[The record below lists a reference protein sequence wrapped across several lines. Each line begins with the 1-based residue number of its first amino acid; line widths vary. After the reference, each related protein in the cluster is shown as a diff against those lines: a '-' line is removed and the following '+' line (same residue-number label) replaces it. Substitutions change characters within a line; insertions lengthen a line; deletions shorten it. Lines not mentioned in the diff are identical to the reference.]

1 MKLKP
6 TPEAILCNQV
16 GVLLIALALAIAAGR
31 IAVVR
36 SAEGDT
42 AFLSA
47 NDRSRWATVA
57 ALVEDGTYEI
67 DRLVSITDKSGRRRP
82 WNSIDRV
89 QHTGSD
95 GLMHHYSSKPPL
107 LATLVA
113 GVYAGAK
120 SVLGM
125 TLTEQPIYMTRI
137 VLALVNLPL
146 LLMFLTAIW
155 SVIKASAIREF
166 SQLAV
171 LAAACFGTMLLPMSV
186 SLNNHLP
193 AAAATAVVLL
203 LYLRREGRHATWPL
217 TPDALW
223 AGTAAAFTVTC
234 ELPALLMFVLW
245 FALFLRQNVLST
257 LVGFVPGAAIVA
269 AAFFGT
275 NWIAH
280 GTLIPPYAHRSDGPV
295 IASLVAS
302 QTDDNAASTPSAAA
316 PPTAAPTAELLAAE
330 SPAAAGLPTAE
341 QIAAELRAG
350 EALHPRNRDQPLRI
364 TPTAQVERWLVETEQ
379 GHQRFALRRDAADE
393 YRWNLHRWDNWYDYP
408 GSYWTTPRRGVDR
421 GEPNRVVYSFHL
433 TLGYYGLFSLTPIWT
448 LVPWGLYMRYR
459 EQRLRSRWWLTA
471 AIIVATLVC
480 LAFYISRPLIDR
492 NYGGVSSSFRWM
504 LWFAPLWIWALLPA
518 AQACGAIRWGRW
530 LLVVLIAGSV
540 FSVAISLESPWQHPW
555 IYRYVNFLG
564 WLKA

>member
-16 GVLLIALALAIAAGR
+16 GVILIALALAIAAGR

-67 DRLVSITDKSGRRRP
+67 DRLVAITDKSGRRRP

-89 QHTGSD
+89 MHTGDD
-95 GLMHHYSSKPPL
+95 GRMHHYSSKPPL

-137 VLALVNLPL
+137 VLALVNLPVL
-146 LLMFLTAIW
+146 WIFLAAMR
-155 SVIKASAIREF
+155 SVIQRSGLREF

-203 LYLRREGRHATWPL
+203 LYLRREGRYSSWPL
-217 TPDALW
+217 TPDAFW
-223 AGTAAAFTVTC
+223 AGVAAAFTVTC

-275 NWIAH
+275 NSIAH

-295 IASLVAS
+295 LVSLVTEQAS
-302 QTDDNAASTPSAAA
+302 ANREASAS
-316 PPTAAPTAELLAAE
+316 
-330 SPAAAGLPTAE
+330 AAAGLPTAE
-341 QIAAELRAG
+341 QLAAELRAAD
-350 EALHPRNRDQPLRI
+350 ALHPRNRDEPLRI
-364 TPTAQVERWLVETEQ
+364 TPTAEPDRWLVETEQ
-379 GHQRFALRRDAADE
+379 RHQRFALRRDATE
-393 YRWNLHRWDNWYDYP
+393 EHRWNVHRWDNWYDYP

-421 GEPNRVVYSFHL
+421 GEPSRVVYSFHM

-448 LVPWGLYMRYR
+448 LVPVGLYLRYR
-459 EQRLRSRWWLTA
+459 EQRLRSRWWLNA

-518 AQACGAIRWGRW
+518 AQACGANRWGRW
-530 LLVVLIAGSV
+530 LLVVLIVGSV

-564 WLKA
+564 WLRA

>member
-16 GVLLIALALAIAAGR
+16 GVILIALALAIAAGR

-67 DRLVSITDKSGRRRP
+67 DRLVAITDKSGRRRP

-89 QHTGSD
+89 MHTGDD
-95 GLMHHYSSKPPL
+95 GRMHHYSSKPPL

-137 VLALVNLPL
+137 VLALVNLPVL
-146 LLMFLTAIW
+146 WIFLAAMR
-155 SVIKASAIREF
+155 SVIQRSGLREF

-203 LYLRREGRHATWPL
+203 LYLRREGRYSSWPL
-217 TPDALW
+217 TPDAFW
-223 AGTAAAFTVTC
+223 AGVAAAFTVTC

-275 NWIAH
+275 NSIAH

-295 IASLVAS
+295 LVSLVTEQAS
-302 QTDDNAASTPSAAA
+302 ANREASAS
-316 PPTAAPTAELLAAE
+316 
-330 SPAAAGLPTAE
+330 AAAGLPTAE
-341 QIAAELRAG
+341 QLAAELRAAD
-350 EALHPRNRDQPLRI
+350 ALHPRNRDEPLRI
-364 TPTAQVERWLVETEQ
+364 TPTAEPDRWLVETEQ
-379 GHQRFALRRDAADE
+379 RHQRFALRRDATE
-393 YRWNLHRWDNWYDYP
+393 EHRWNVHRWDNWYDYP

-421 GEPNRVVYSFHL
+421 GEPSRVVYSFHM

-448 LVPWGLYMRYR
+448 LVPVGLYLRYR
-459 EQRLRSRWWLTA
+459 EQRLRSRWWLNA

-518 AQACGAIRWGRW
+518 AQACGANRWGRW

-564 WLKA
+564 WLRA

>member
-16 GVLLIALALAIAAGR
+16 GVILIALALAIAAGR
-31 IAVVR
+31 IAVVH

-67 DRLVSITDKSGRRRP
+67 DRLVAITDKSGRRRP

-89 QHTGSD
+89 MHTGDD
-95 GLMHHYSSKPPL
+95 GRMHHYSSKPPL

-137 VLALVNLPL
+137 VLALVNLPVL
-146 LLMFLTAIW
+146 WIFLAAMR
-155 SVIKASAIREF
+155 SVIQRSGLREF

-203 LYLRREGRHATWPL
+203 LYLRREGRYSSWPL
-217 TPDALW
+217 TPDAFW
-223 AGTAAAFTVTC
+223 AGVAAAFTVTC

-275 NWIAH
+275 NSIAH

-295 IASLVAS
+295 LVSLVTEQAS
-302 QTDDNAASTPSAAA
+302 ENREASA
-316 PPTAAPTAELLAAE
+316 
-330 SPAAAGLPTAE
+330 PAAADLPTAE
-341 QIAAELRAG
+341 QLAAELRAAD
-350 EALHPRNRDQPLRI
+350 ALHPRNRDEPLRI
-364 TPTAQVERWLVETEQ
+364 TPTAQPDRWLVETEQ
-379 GHQRFALRRDAADE
+379 GHQRFALRRDVAE
-393 YRWNLHRWDNWYDYP
+393 EHRWNLHRWDNWYDYP

-421 GEPNRVVYSFHL
+421 GEPRRVVYSFHM

-448 LVPWGLYMRYR
+448 LVPVGFYLRYR
-459 EQRLRSRWWLTA
+459 EQRLRSRWWLNA

-518 AQACGAIRWGRW
+518 AQACNANRWGRW
-530 LLVVLIAGSV
+530 VLVVLIAGSV

-564 WLKA
+564 WLRA

>member
-16 GVLLIALALAIAAGR
+16 GVILIALALAIAAGR

-67 DRLVSITDKSGRRRP
+67 DRLVAITDKSGRRRP

-95 GLMHHYSSKPPL
+95 GRMHHYSSKPPL

-137 VLALVNLPL
+137 VLALVNLPVL
-146 LLMFLTAIW
+146 WIFLAAIR
-155 SVIKASAIREF
+155 SVIQRSALREF

-171 LAAACFGTMLLPMSV
+171 VAAACFGTMLLPMSV

-203 LYLRREGRHATWPL
+203 LYLRREGRYSGWPL
-217 TPDALW
+217 IPDAFW
-223 AGTAAAFTVTC
+223 AGAAAAFTVTC
-234 ELPALLMFVLW
+234 ELPALLMLVLW
-245 FALFLRQNVLST
+245 LALFLRQNVLST
-257 LVGFVPGAAIVA
+257 LIGFVPGAAIVT

-295 IASLVAS
+295 LVSLVTEQAS
-302 QTDDNAASTPSAAA
+302 EEREASAPPNAA
-316 PPTAAPTAELLAAE
+316 
-330 SPAAAGLPTAE
+330 PAAAETSADAVLPSAE
-341 QIAAELRAG
+341 QIGAELRAVD
-350 EALHPRNRDQPLRI
+350 ALHPRNRDEPLRI
-364 TPTAQVERWLVETEQ
+364 TPTADPDRWLVETAQ
-379 GHQRFALRRDAADE
+379 GHQRFALRRDATAE
-393 YRWNLHRWDNWYDYP
+393 QRWNLHRWDNWYDYP

-421 GEPNRVVYSFHL
+421 GEPNRGVYAFQL

-448 LVPWGLYMRYR
+448 LVPVGMYLRFR
-459 EQRLRSRWWLTA
+459 ERRMRSRWWLNV

-504 LWFAPLWIWALLPA
+504 LWFAPLWLWALLPA
-518 AQACGAIRWGRW
+518 AQLCGANRWGRW
-530 LLVVLIAGSV
+530 LLVLLLAGSV
-540 FSVAISLESPWQHPW
+540 FSVAMSLESPWQHPW

>member
-89 QHTGSD
+89 QHTGDD

-146 LLMFLTAIW
+146 LLMFLTATW
-155 SVIKASAIREF
+155 SVIKASALREF
-166 SQLAV
+166 SQLAA

-193 AAAATAVVLL
+193 AAAATAVVLM
-203 LYLRREGRHATWPL
+203 LYLRREGRHAGWPL
-217 TPDALW
+217 TPAAFW
-223 AGTAAAFTVTC
+223 AGAAAAFTVTC

-245 FALFLRQNVLST
+245 FALFLRQNLLST
-257 LVGFVPGAAIVA
+257 LVGFVPGAAIVT

-302 QTDDNAASTPSAAA
+302 PATEPSAASVPSA
-316 PPTAAPTAELLAAE
+316 ATPPTADSPAAE
-330 SPAAAGLPTAE
+330 SAAAGLPTAE

-350 EALHPRNRDQPLRI
+350 EALHPRNRDQPLRLS
-364 TPTAQVERWLVETEQ
+364 PTAQADRWLVETEQ
-379 GHQRFALRRDAADE
+379 GHQRFALRRDAADAN
-393 YRWNLHRWDNWYDYP
+393 RWNVHRWDNWYDYP
-408 GSYWTTPRRGVDR
+408 GSYWTTSRRGVDR

-433 TLGYYGLFSLTPIWT
+433 TLGYYGLFSLTPIWA
-448 LVPWGLYMRYR
+448 LVPWGLYLRYR

-492 NYGGVSSSFRWM
+492 NYGGVSSSFRWL
-504 LWFAPLWIWALLPA
+504 LWFAPLWIWGLLPA
-518 AQACGAIRWGRW
+518 AQVCGANRWGRW

-555 IYRYVNFLG
+555 IYRYVHFLG

>member
-16 GVLLIALALAIAAGR
+16 GVILIALALAIAAGR
-31 IAVVR
+31 IAVVH

-67 DRLVSITDKSGRRRP
+67 DRLVAITDKSGRRRP

-89 QHTGSD
+89 MHTGDD
-95 GLMHHYSSKPPL
+95 GRMHHYSSKPPL

-137 VLALVNLPL
+137 VLALVNLPVL
-146 LLMFLTAIW
+146 WIFLAAMR
-155 SVIKASAIREF
+155 SVIQRSGLREF

-203 LYLRREGRHATWPL
+203 LYLRREGRYSSWPL
-217 TPDALW
+217 TPDAFW
-223 AGTAAAFTVTC
+223 AGVAAAFTVTC

-275 NWIAH
+275 NSIAH

-295 IASLVAS
+295 LVSLVTEQAS
-302 QTDDNAASTPSAAA
+302 ANREASAS
-316 PPTAAPTAELLAAE
+316 
-330 SPAAAGLPTAE
+330 AAAGLPTAE
-341 QIAAELRAG
+341 QLAAELRAAD
-350 EALHPRNRDQPLRI
+350 ALHPRNRDEPLRL
-364 TPTAQVERWLVETEQ
+364 TPTAQPDRWLVETEQ
-379 GHQRFALRRDAADE
+379 RHQRFALRRDATE
-393 YRWNLHRWDNWYDYP
+393 EHRWNVHRWDNWYDYP

-421 GEPNRVVYSFHL
+421 GEPSRVVYSFHM

-448 LVPWGLYMRYR
+448 LVPVGLYLRYR
-459 EQRLRSRWWLTA
+459 EQRLRSRWWLNA
-471 AIIVATLVC
+471 AIIMATLVC

-518 AQACGAIRWGRW
+518 AQACGANRWGRW

-564 WLKA
+564 WLRA

>member
-16 GVLLIALALAIAAGR
+16 GVILIALTLAVAAGR

-67 DRLVSITDKSGRRRP
+67 DRWVAITDKSGRRRP

-95 GLMHHYSSKPPL
+95 GQMHHYSSKPPL

-113 GVYAGAK
+113 GVYAAAK
-120 SVLGM
+120 VVLGM
-125 TLTEQPIYMTRI
+125 SLTAQPIYMTRI
-137 VLALVNLPL
+137 LLALVNLPVL
-146 LLMFLTAIW
+146 WVFLVAIR
-155 SVIKASAIREF
+155 SVIQRSGIREF

-203 LYLRREGRHATWPL
+203 LYLRRESRHSGWPL
-217 TPDALW
+217 TPGAFW
-223 AGTAAAFTVTC
+223 AGAAAAFTVTC

-275 NWIAH
+275 NWLAH
-280 GTLIPPYAHRSDGPV
+280 QTLIPPYAHRSDGPV
-295 IASLVAS
+295 LVSLITEQA
-302 QTDDNAASTPSAAA
+302 NA
-316 PPTAAPTAELLAAE
+316 E
-330 SPAAAGLPTAE
+330 LPTAE
-341 QIAAELRAG
+341 QIAAKLRAAD
-350 EALHPRNRDQPLRI
+350 ALHPRNRDEPLRI
-364 TPTAQVERWLVETEQ
+364 ASTAQADRWLVETEQ
-379 GHQRFALRRDAADE
+379 RHQRFVLRRDPADE
-393 YRWNLHRWDNWYDYP
+393 HRWNVHRWDNWYDYP

-421 GEPNRVVYSFHL
+421 GEPNRLVYSFHL
-433 TLGYYGLFSLTPIWT
+433 LLGYYGLFSLTPIWL
-448 LVPWGLYMRYR
+448 LVPIGWYLRFR
-459 EQRLRSRWWLTA
+459 ESRLRSRWWLNV
-471 AIIVATLVC
+471 AIILATLVC

-518 AQACGAIRWGRW
+518 AQACGANRWGRW

-555 IYRYVNFLG
+555 IYRYLNFLG

>member
-16 GVLLIALALAIAAGR
+16 GVILIALALAIAAGR

-67 DRLVSITDKSGRRRP
+67 DRLVAITDKSGRRRP

-89 QHTGSD
+89 MHTGDD
-95 GLMHHYSSKPPL
+95 GRMHHYSSKPPL

-137 VLALVNLPL
+137 VLALVNLPVL
-146 LLMFLTAIW
+146 WIFLAAMR
-155 SVIKASAIREF
+155 SVIQRSGLREF

-203 LYLRREGRHATWPL
+203 LYLRREGRYSSWPL
-217 TPDALW
+217 TPDAFW
-223 AGTAAAFTVTC
+223 AGVAAAFTVTC

-275 NWIAH
+275 NSIAH

-295 IASLVAS
+295 LVSLVTEQAS
-302 QTDDNAASTPSAAA
+302 ANREASAS
-316 PPTAAPTAELLAAE
+316 
-330 SPAAAGLPTAE
+330 AAAGLPTAE
-341 QIAAELRAG
+341 QLAAELRAAD
-350 EALHPRNRDQPLRI
+350 ALHPRNRDEPLRL
-364 TPTAQVERWLVETEQ
+364 TPTAEPDRWLVETEQ
-379 GHQRFALRRDAADE
+379 RHQRFALRRDATE
-393 YRWNLHRWDNWYDYP
+393 EHRWNVHRWDNWYDYP

-421 GEPNRVVYSFHL
+421 GEPSRVVYSFHM

-448 LVPWGLYMRYR
+448 LVPVGLYLRYR
-459 EQRLRSRWWLTA
+459 EQRLRSRWWLNA

-518 AQACGAIRWGRW
+518 AQACGANRWGRW

-564 WLKA
+564 WLRA

>member
-16 GVLLIALALAIAAGR
+16 GVILIALALAIAAGR
-31 IAVVR
+31 IAVVH

-67 DRLVSITDKSGRRRP
+67 DRLVAITDKSGRRRP

-89 QHTGSD
+89 MHTGDD
-95 GLMHHYSSKPPL
+95 GRMHHYSSKPPL

-137 VLALVNLPL
+137 VLALVNLPVL
-146 LLMFLTAIW
+146 WIFLAAMR
-155 SVIKASAIREF
+155 SVIQRSGLREF

-203 LYLRREGRHATWPL
+203 LYLRREGRYSSWPL
-217 TPDALW
+217 TPDAFW
-223 AGTAAAFTVTC
+223 AGVAAAFTVTC

-295 IASLVAS
+295 LVSLVTEQAS
-302 QTDDNAASTPSAAA
+302 ENREASA
-316 PPTAAPTAELLAAE
+316 
-330 SPAAAGLPTAE
+330 PAAAGLPTAE
-341 QIAAELRAG
+341 QLAAELRAAD
-350 EALHPRNRDQPLRI
+350 ALHPRNRDEPLRI
-364 TPTAQVERWLVETEQ
+364 TPTAQPDRWLVETEQ
-379 GHQRFALRRDAADE
+379 GHQRFALRRDVAE
-393 YRWNLHRWDNWYDYP
+393 EHRWNVHRWDNWYDYP

-421 GEPNRVVYSFHL
+421 GEPSRVVYSFHM

-448 LVPWGLYMRYR
+448 LVPVGFYLRYR
-459 EQRLRSRWWLTA
+459 EQRLRSRWWLNA

-518 AQACGAIRWGRW
+518 AQACNANRWGRW
-530 LLVVLIAGSV
+530 VLVVLIAGSV

-564 WLKA
+564 WLRA